1 MRFDGLRESVVGLVL
16 RHAGRIDANGG
27 SGRNRANRGH
37 RIVGTNKL
45 ESFSLGNRFLPDSS
59 YLARSLFPEQLGALQ
74 VSSAISGFYD
84 SYDSHSRAASLG
96 SSRR

>member
-1 MRFDGLRESVVGLVL
+1 MPGELTPMEGPVGIVRIEAIESL
-16 RHAGRIDANGG
+16 AP
-27 SGRNRANRGH
+27 
-37 RIVGTNKL
+37 T
-45 ESFSLGNRFLPDSS
+45 SFSLGNRFLPDSS